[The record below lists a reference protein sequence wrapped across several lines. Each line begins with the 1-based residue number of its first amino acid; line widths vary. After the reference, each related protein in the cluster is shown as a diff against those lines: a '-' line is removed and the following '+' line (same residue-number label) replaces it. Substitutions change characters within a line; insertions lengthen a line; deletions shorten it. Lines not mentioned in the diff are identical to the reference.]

1 MNRVDSNEIDGEKI
15 LKNLINNSIGENKKV
30 KKKFKM
36 KKAIKN
42 ITIIALVSMIMSTSL
57 PNDKTIVNN
66 NFQKNNYS
74 ASMGCF
80 KLF

>member
-66 NFQKNNYS
+66 NFQKN
-74 ASMGCF
+74 
-80 KLF
+80 